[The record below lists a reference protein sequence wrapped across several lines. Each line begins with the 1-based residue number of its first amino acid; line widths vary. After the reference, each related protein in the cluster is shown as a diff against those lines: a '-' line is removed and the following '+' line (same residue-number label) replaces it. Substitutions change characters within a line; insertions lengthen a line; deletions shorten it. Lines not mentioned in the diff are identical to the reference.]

1 MMMAVIMQQTT
12 LIMETV
18 VDLMLTHNI
27 AQNVNVFLEAVEVLL
42 QVKDSCLN
50 YLFEFMFLWMPM

>member
-42 QVKDSCLN
+42 QVKNSCLN
-50 YLFEFMFLWMPM
+50 QLWMLM

>member
-27 AQNVNVFLEAVEVLL
+27 AQNVNVSLEAVEVLL

-50 YLFEFMFLWMPM
+50 YLFEFMFLWMLM